1 MLLTPQ
7 NGGSK
12 GGGESQMG
20 APKVGAPKGAPQMWP
35 HKMRTP
41 NRVSKMGP
49 PKNEGSQ
56 VGVSKMGVPEMGAPK
71 WGLPSGGLQNRGAQK
86 GGSKRG
92 LQMVPHKIEAP
103 KWQLPNGATQNGGSP
118 RSLPSTAA
126 EGKAPAAPRGP
137 AAASCC
143 QSPAGA
149 GHSSSRAVL
158 SRGDCST
165 SEFLASLR
173 SSCCSFIF
181 WDLARSQSVLIFSSF
196 HTTEV
201 SVSLM

>member
-1 MLLTPQ
+1 
-7 NGGSK
+7 
-12 GGGESQMG
+12 MG
-20 APKVGAPKGAPQMWP
+20 APKGDLQNGGTKMAAPKWGPTNWGLQCGATQ
-35 HKMRTP
+35 TGS
-41 NRVSKMGP
+41 SKLGLL
-49 PKNEGSQ
+49 KL
-56 VGVSKMGVPEMGAPK
+56 GAPK
-71 WGLPSGGLQNRGAQK
+71 WDRT
-86 GGSKRG
+86 
-92 LQMVPHKIEAP
+92 
-103 KWQLPNGATQNGGSP
+103 KWGLPNGTTQTGGSQIGAAQTGGSP
-118 RSLPSTAA
+118 RGLPSTAA
-126 EGKAPAAPRGP
+126 EGGQGP
-137 AAASCC
+137 AASCC
-143 QSPAGA
+143 QSPVGA